1 MYIGLYGTLLL
12 LLVLFVLVLSKKNKE
27 EEIYSLEYIKD
38 AKVIE
43 IKSPYIDKNMRRNR
57 MLAEVVFETFDG
69 DVKKQV
75 FPISEINKYKINDL
89 V

>member
-27 EEIYSLEYIKD
+27 EEIYSLEYIKN

-43 IKSPYIDKNMRRNR
+43 INSPYIDKNMRQNR
-57 MLAEVVFETFDG
+57 MLAEVVFETFEG

-75 FPISEINKYKINDL
+75 FSISEIKKYKINDL

>member
-43 IKSPYIDKNMRRNR
+43 INSPYIDKNMRQNR
-57 MLAEVVFETFDG
+57 MLAEVVFETFEG

-75 FPISEINKYKINDL
+75 FSISEIKKYKINDL